1 MTLHVSKGLE
11 CPVVALVGDGPMP
24 AEGED
29 AREEARLLSVEA
41 TRATH
46 RLVLGLSG
54 SGWFASRI
62 GA

>member
-1 MTLHVSKGLE
+1 M
-11 CPVVALVGDGPMP
+11 ALVGDGPMP

-29 AREEARLLSVEA
+29 AREEARLFCVGA

-46 RLVLGLSG
+46 RLVFGLSG
-54 SGWFASRI
+54 SGRFASRI